1 MALLQVYVS
10 ADCASCA
17 TAHQRVAQVQQ
28 LRPHQPVELIDL
40 THMDAIWPPYI
51 FGTPTYCLD
60 EQVISLGN
68 PSLPALLEVLDAAA
82 PKVHNGEDD
91 GETVVLGRS

>member
-1 MALLQVYVS
+1 MAILQVYVS

-17 TAHQRVAQVQQ
+17 MALQRVAQVQH

-40 THMDAIWPPYI
+40 AQMDAIRPAYI

-60 EQVISLGN
+60 DQVISLGN
-68 PSLPALLEVLDAAA
+68 PSLLALLEVLDAAA
-82 PKVHNGEDD
+82 PEVHEGE
-91 GETVVLGRS
+91 G